1 MIRFL
6 LAKSKLKSMEALV
19 FQALTDMEINH
30 EEFIT
35 NLNKKDKQEKMTENV
50 RNVNEKQ
57 ENMRL
62 NNVNLKDL
70 KNKLC
75 EKCVQ
80 IRTDFLGLYVFL
92 S

>member
-35 NLNKKDKQEKMTENV
+35 NLNKKDKQEKMKENV
-50 RNVNEKQ
+50 RTLNEKQ
-57 ENMRL
+57 ENM
-62 NNVNLKDL
+62 
-70 KNKLC
+70 
-75 EKCVQ
+75 
-80 IRTDFLGLYVFL
+80 
-92 S
+92 

>member
-35 NLNKKDKQEKMTENV
+35 NLNKKDKQEKMKENV
-50 RNVNEKQ
+50 RTLNEKQ
-57 ENMRL
+57 EKYVTEQCKFKRL
-62 NNVNLKDL
+62 K
-70 KNKLC
+70 K
-75 EKCVQ
+75 Q
-80 IRTDFLGLYVFL
+80 I
-92 S
+92 